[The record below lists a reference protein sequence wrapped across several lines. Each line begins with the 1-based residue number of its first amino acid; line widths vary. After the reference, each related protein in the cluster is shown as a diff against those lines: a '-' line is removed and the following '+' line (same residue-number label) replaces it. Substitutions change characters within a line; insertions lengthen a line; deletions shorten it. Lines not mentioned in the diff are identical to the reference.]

1 MPQLA
6 GKIFQDPD
14 DYIAVLETLLEFTHD
29 SILITDATEDPKILY
44 ANPAFAALT
53 GYEPTEVLGKSPR
66 LLQGTDTDRNEIA
79 RLKVAIQA
87 GGWFEGNAI
96 NYKKDGTAFM
106 MCWSVEPIKIQGR
119 IKYWMA
125 VQYQGHNL
133 WDE

>member
-53 GYEPTEVLGKSPR
+53 GYEPAEVLGKSPR
-66 LLQGTDTDRNEIA
+66 
-79 RLKVAIQA
+79 
-87 GGWFEGNAI
+87 
-96 NYKKDGTAFM
+96 
-106 MCWSVEPIKIQGR
+106 
-119 IKYWMA
+119 
-125 VQYQGHNL
+125 
-133 WDE
+133 